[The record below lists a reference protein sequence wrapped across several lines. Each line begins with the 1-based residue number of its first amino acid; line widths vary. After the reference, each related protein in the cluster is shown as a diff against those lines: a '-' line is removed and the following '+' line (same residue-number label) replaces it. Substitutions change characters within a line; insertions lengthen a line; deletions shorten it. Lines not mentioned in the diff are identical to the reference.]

1 MSNIMQAKLDTSC
14 ILTVPFQIYE
24 KDFTF
29 IVNGEEFK
37 TNRLIASLISPK
49 ISKMQTND
57 PTISQFTI
65 ETQNKGN
72 FQPFLNL
79 INFQQNHFQLED
91 IPFIEEVV
99 GILGSDYLSF
109 VHPESQSEITT
120 DNVFDQ
126 IIKHISYP
134 NVNSQLIQ
142 EDIELIAS
150 QFYQINQDMLIEKF
164 EILNIDVIRRILTSP
179 QLMLKSED
187 QLVSIINELYL
198 KDPDFS
204 VLYEYVNFEY
214 ISEVK
219 MFEFLSIFNIDDLT
233 NSTWKKISNRLLKKV
248 LAIESIKGN
257 RYFNVKNNV
266 DEVII
271 QIPSKGS
278 NQLDGI
284 IRYISSH
291 KNSNYIEITSS
302 PFQKDYN
309 PKNAIMYNDIEKGFS
324 SPNEN
329 AFICFNFKG
338 YRAIPTSYTI
348 RSWNS
353 SPDSSHPKGWVIE
366 GSNDNN
372 EFEILDE
379 QHDCSLLNG
388 NSLVCTFT
396 IDNPQ
401 YKKYQYLRMRRTQSD
416 WLNSNNLD
424 INSIEFNGGLIV
436 L

>member
-24 KDFTF
+24 KDFNF

-79 INFQQNHFQLED
+79 INFQQNHFQLKD

-120 DNVFDQ
+120 DNVFDK

-150 QFYQINQDMLIEKF
+150 LFYQINQDMLIEKF

-198 KDPDFS
+198 KDPYFS

-233 NSTWKKISNRLLKKV
+233 SPTLKKISNRLLEKV
-248 LAIESIKGN
+248 YMLE
-257 RYFNVKNNV
+257 
-266 DEVII
+266 
-271 QIPSKGS
+271 
-278 NQLDGI
+278 
-284 IRYISSH
+284 
-291 KNSNYIEITSS
+291 
-302 PFQKDYN
+302 
-309 PKNAIMYNDIEKGFS
+309 
-324 SPNEN
+324 
-329 AFICFNFKG
+329 
-338 YRAIPTSYTI
+338 
-348 RSWNS
+348 
-353 SPDSSHPKGWVIE
+353 
-366 GSNDNN
+366 
-372 EFEILDE
+372 
-379 QHDCSLLNG
+379 
-388 NSLVCTFT
+388 
-396 IDNPQ
+396 
-401 YKKYQYLRMRRTQSD
+401 
-416 WLNSNNLD
+416 
-424 INSIEFNGGLIV
+424 
-436 L
+436 